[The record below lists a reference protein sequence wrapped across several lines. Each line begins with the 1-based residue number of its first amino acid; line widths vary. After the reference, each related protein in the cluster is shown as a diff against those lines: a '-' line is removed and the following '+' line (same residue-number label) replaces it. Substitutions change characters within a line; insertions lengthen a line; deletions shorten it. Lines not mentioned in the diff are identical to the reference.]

1 MVAFVTIRAS
11 QSVQHSVFRRV
22 DVIRMN
28 LERSPVVDGIVLR
41 RYRGDDAHLRMLA
54 EQITTDTWPS
64 VRLVKGGDDHETWQ
78 GTFRMRVYT
87 ERVA

>member
-1 MVAFVTIRAS
+1 
-11 QSVQHSVFRRV
+11 
-22 DVIRMN
+22 MN

-64 VRLVKGGDDHETWQ
+64 VRLVKGGDDHGIWE
-78 GTFRMRVYT
+78 GTRRMRIYPQGLLEGGEET
-87 ERVA
+87 ELPEASLAFGRRF